1 MAEITAEGEG
11 RLTLRGSI
19 KQGCSAFVPGGQ
31 MTDLDAHAARADAGL
46 FWPVRL
52 QTWAGG
58 VGRCG
63 ALLLVVVV
71 AVLLAVEHPGGLGA
85 VPVAPDPTVIGE
97 ALFFGVSLA
106 LLLEFAGYIPR
117 AAQKDLEA
125 LGSELTIDQAEQ
137 SRLKAALTRTNG
149 LDTLIFGGIGVG
161 LGIVHAWLSGDL
173 GLEAGAI
180 TGFGVATVILW
191 SLMFQTGALLVAN
204 AQLFATL
211 GSQAARVE
219 PLSMRRLSPLVQAA
233 LRPMLLI
240 MSLLAAYP
248 LMLLGTPGWGV
259 STLVGPAATLAL
271 ALVAVWLPLRG
282 LARRMRLA
290 RDEALEL
297 VESELSRAWAE
308 LERDPATVDGLE
320 AMLALRDRLMRAPV
334 FPLTFSGFWRALLYL
349 ALPLATWSGKG
360 LGEAVL
366 DRLLGTGF

>member
-1 MAEITAEGEG
+1 MAEITAYGEG
-11 RLTLRGSI
+11 RLI
-19 KQGCSAFVPGGQ
+19 VPGAIEQGARESAPHRQ
-31 MTDLDAHAARADAGL
+31 MTDLDAHAARADAAL

-52 QTWAGG
+52 QIWAGG

-71 AVLLAVEHPGGLGA
+71 AALLTVEHPGGLGA
-85 VPVAPDPTVIGE
+85 VPVAPDATVIGE

-117 AAQKDLEA
+117 AAQNDLEA
-125 LGSELTIDQAEQ
+125 LGSELTVDAAELL
-137 SRLKAALTRTNG
+137 RLKAALARTNG

-191 SLMFQTGALLVAN
+191 SLKFQTGALLVAN

-219 PLSMRRLSPLVQAA
+219 PLSTRRLSPLVQAA

-248 LMLLGTPGWGV
+248 LMLLGTPGWGA

-290 RDEALEL
+290 RDDALEL
-297 VESELSRAWAE
+297 VESELSRAWVQ
-308 LERDPATVDGLE
+308 LERDPATGYRLE
-320 AMLALRDRLMRAPV
+320 ALLALRDRLTRAPV

-360 LGEAVL
+360 IGEAVL